1 MVRTDAKNVLKQTN
15 VWTLN
20 LAVPGMQ
27 LEALKWLTNGDFS
40 FQVTGSAPAG
50 VVIQMSTNLLQWT
63 AVQTSSFSGG
73 KFLYTNSG
81 AAAAP
86 KRFFRAVTPP

>member
-1 MVRTDAKNVLKQTN
+1 
-15 VWTLN
+15 
-20 LAVPGMQ
+20 
-27 LEALKWLTNGDFS
+27 
-40 FQVTGSAPAG
+40 